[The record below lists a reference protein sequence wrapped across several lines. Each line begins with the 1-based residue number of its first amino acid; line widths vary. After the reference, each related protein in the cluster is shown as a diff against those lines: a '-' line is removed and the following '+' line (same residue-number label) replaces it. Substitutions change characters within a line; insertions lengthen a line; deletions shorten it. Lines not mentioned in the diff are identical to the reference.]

1 MGKEKKKV
9 VFNDPSESKLNFFLF
24 ITWRNTFR
32 ILLQGERGAAT
43 NYISRN
49 QALKKLQVSLPDFRW
64 ILSSFN
70 TQSFI
75 YLSNKANNI
84 LLLEEMNDQVLALNW
99 KWRGI
104 FYQNHFG

>member
-49 QALKKLQVSLPDFRW
+49 QALKKLQVSLPDFR
-64 ILSSFN
+64 
-70 TQSFI
+70 
-75 YLSNKANNI
+75 
-84 LLLEEMNDQVLALNW
+84 
-99 KWRGI
+99 
-104 FYQNHFG
+104 